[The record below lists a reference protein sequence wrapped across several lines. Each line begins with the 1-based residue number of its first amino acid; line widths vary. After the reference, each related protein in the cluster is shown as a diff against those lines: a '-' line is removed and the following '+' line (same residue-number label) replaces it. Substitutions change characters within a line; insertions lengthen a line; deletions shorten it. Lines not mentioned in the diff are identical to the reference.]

1 MMSYTLTYH
10 ELCKDRRLLYRFIS
24 LHLPITSFFAGDGFD
39 ISRNVKCPFHGDDTP
54 SARIFDGDEDG
65 LARLYCYACRRQYTS
80 YDYLKQVLKVNPAMY
95 IRQFYS
101 DTELDTKS
109 AIFSLTSLKE
119 EIESYTPD
127 TMDWKTVEQTL
138 AVEGITETLV
148 KFYNLTDRNR
158 YDYK

>member
-1 MMSYTLTYH
+1 
-10 ELCKDRRLLYRFIS
+10 
-24 LHLPITSFFAGDGFD
+24 
-39 ISRNVKCPFHGDDTP
+39 
-54 SARIFDGDEDG
+54 
-65 LARLYCYACRRQYTS
+65 
-80 YDYLKQVLKVNPAMY
+80 MY

-109 AIFSLTSLKE
+109 AIFSLTNLKE

-138 AVEGITETLV
+138 AAEGITETLV

>member
-1 MMSYTLTYH
+1 
-10 ELCKDRRLLYRFIS
+10 
-24 LHLPITSFFAGDGFD
+24 
-39 ISRNVKCPFHGDDTP
+39 
-54 SARIFDGDEDG
+54 
-65 LARLYCYACRRQYTS
+65 
-80 YDYLKQVLKVNPAMY
+80 MY

-109 AIFSLTSLKE
+109 AIFSLTNLKE

-138 AVEGITETLV
+138 AAEGITETLV
-148 KFYNLTDRNR
+148 KFYNLTNRNK

>member
-1 MMSYTLTYH
+1 
-10 ELCKDRRLLYRFIS
+10 
-24 LHLPITSFFAGDGFD
+24 
-39 ISRNVKCPFHGDDTP
+39 
-54 SARIFDGDEDG
+54 
-65 LARLYCYACRRQYTS
+65 
-80 YDYLKQVLKVNPAMY
+80 MY

-119 EIESYTPD
+119 EIESYNPD

-138 AVEGITETLV
+138 AAEGITETLV